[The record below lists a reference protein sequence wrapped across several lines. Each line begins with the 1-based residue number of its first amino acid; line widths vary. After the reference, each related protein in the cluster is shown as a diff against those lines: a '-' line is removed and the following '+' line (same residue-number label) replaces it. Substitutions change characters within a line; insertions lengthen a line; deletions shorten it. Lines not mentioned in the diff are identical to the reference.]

1 MKIYHAQVNHL
12 ENPMGFRMERTVFS
26 WKVKDAEGKKQSYAR
41 IRVASD
47 AAMENLLF
55 DSGEDDKA
63 SSLFYPVKLDLEPR
77 TRYYWN
83 VEAGSDAGETA
94 VSEVQ
99 FFETGKRNEA
109 WTGKWISCDSKEN
122 RHPYFE
128 KEIVPAKEVAK
139 ARLYVCGLGLYEV
152 YVDEKR
158 VGDEYLTPYSN
169 DYNEWVQYQTY
180 DVTEEVSKQGMLRVL
195 LGNGWYKGIFG
206 FTCEPN
212 RYGTQAGA
220 FLELHVE
227 YEDGSKDVIATDE
240 TWSVK
245 TGEIRYSEIYMGE
258 TIDTDA
264 PEITEGNVVVKEFD
278 KAVLTAQENEPVRIT
293 EKIEGK
299 KLIVTPKGERL
310 VDFGQIVTGVV
321 EVHVK
326 GEKGQKIVIRH
337 AEVLDKDGNFYPETL
352 RQAKSID
359 TFICNGEEQIFRPH
373 FTFHGFRYICV
384 EGMDEFTADQF
395 IACVTHSDMEKTGDF
410 NCSNK
415 KVNQLQSN
423 ITWSQRDNFLDIP
436 TDCPQRDER
445 LGWTGDAEIFCR
457 TACFL
462 ENTYS
467 FYRKWL
473 RDVEADQ
480 TEEGGV
486 AHVVPDI
493 ISGNEGYNW
502 LLEQGSHSAAERRFE
517 IPGNTVEFVRDL
529 RYNKYRVFT
538 ELQNE
543 QKKKGCGRMID
554 IAHAKQEFEKYLDEY
569 DREDEQICLKIVHTY
584 GVVKYAGEIA
594 RKMECSGEDVEL
606 AELIGLLHDI
616 GRFEQIRRFHSFEP
630 GTMDHAVFGAELL
643 FGEEK
648 LIRRFVED
656 DKFDELIDAAIRK
669 HSDFKLEG
677 IHDAR
682 TLFHAKLIRDADK
695 LDNCR
700 VKLEASVEAML
711 GVSEKAAGEGLISPA
726 VWESC
731 LRRESVLS
739 ADRHVPVDYWVSY
752 LAQYYDINFPETC
765 EIIEEED
772 YITRIA
778 GRLTY
783 QEQDTRTKLHILTED
798 LNRYLEM
805 PAVSVKE

>member
-1 MKIYHAQVNHL
+1 
-12 ENPMGFRMERTVFS
+12 MEE
-26 WKVKDAEGKKQSYAR
+26 VKPKN
-41 IRVASD
+41 I
-47 AAMENLLF
+47 
-55 DSGEDDKA
+55 
-63 SSLFYPVKLDLEPR
+63 
-77 TRYYWN
+77 
-83 VEAGSDAGETA
+83 
-94 VSEVQ
+94 
-99 FFETGKRNEA
+99 FET
-109 WTGKWISCDSKEN
+109 
-122 RHPYFE
+122 
-128 KEIVPAKEVAK
+128 
-139 ARLYVCGLGLYEV
+139 
-152 YVDEKR
+152 
-158 VGDEYLTPYSN
+158 
-169 DYNEWVQYQTY
+169 
-180 DVTEEVSKQGMLRVL
+180 
-195 LGNGWYKGIFG
+195 
-206 FTCEPN
+206 
-212 RYGTQAGA
+212 
-220 FLELHVE
+220 
-227 YEDGSKDVIATDE
+227 
-240 TWSVK
+240 
-245 TGEIRYSEIYMGE
+245 
-258 TIDTDA
+258 
-264 PEITEGNVVVKEFD
+264 
-278 KAVLTAQENEPVRIT
+278 
-293 EKIEGK
+293 
-299 KLIVTPKGERL
+299 
-310 VDFGQIVTGVV
+310 
-321 EVHVK
+321 
-326 GEKGQKIVIRH
+326 
-337 AEVLDKDGNFYPETL
+337 
-352 RQAKSID
+352 
-359 TFICNGEEQIFRPH
+359 
-373 FTFHGFRYICV
+373 
-384 EGMDEFTADQF
+384 
-395 IACVTHSDMEKTGDF
+395 
-410 NCSNK
+410 
-415 KVNQLQSN
+415 
-423 ITWSQRDNFLDIP
+423 
-436 TDCPQRDER
+436 PQRDER

-502 LLEQGSHSAAERRFE
+502 LLEQGSHSAAARRFK

-584 GVVKYAGEIA
+584 GVIRCSEEIGRRMGLQA
-594 RKMECSGEDVEL
+594 EDMEL
-606 AELIGLLHDI
+606 AKLIALLHDI
-616 GRFEQIRRFHSFEP
+616 GRFEQLKRFNSFEAD
-630 GTMDHAVFGAELL
+630 TMDHATYGVKVL
-643 FGEEK
+643 FEEGM
-648 LIRRFVED
+648 IRQFIEED
-656 DKFDELIDAAIRK
+656 TWDDVIRTAIAK
-669 HSDFKLEG
+669 HSDYELTG
-677 IHDAR
+677 ITDER
-682 TLFHAKLIRDADK
+682 TLLHARLIRDADK